1 MVQTHSSTIPAVD
14 AHRHPTLL
22 GIPAAVWILAIGHG
36 LVDCYATF
44 VQPLWPSLAEFIH
57 TDEGRIQW
65 AYMSWI
71 LAGSIT
77 QLGFAGLADMGKGR
91 SLLWLGPIAGIIL
104 ITLLGHA
111 TGLLG
116 LISILV
122 AANLGFAAFH
132 PEAATLAGSAAPGD
146 RAKAMSIFAVG
157 GFLGQALGPSL
168 SGYLVSHGGL
178 EQLAWTMIPGLLV
191 CIGLMVALKIND
203 SSIRAHRPLNIGQ
216 DEAHKKPA
224 AVSLRKQLKGREW
237 RLAHLLILSLL
248 RVATAMGVPLTL
260 AYGLADQGVKADVI
274 GEIQSVFLI
283 GMGAGTLAC
292 ALFVNKTNE
301 KAVIW
306 LAPLGVSL
314 VLPFAVINNTTLLWI
329 VMALSGALLSLSLP
343 LLTSRGQE
351 LLPEA
356 PRVGSSL
363 TMGLTWGL
371 GGILVAALMAA
382 VNHLGNHYLAFYV
395 LAIWT
400 GLSAIMSWPGWDFHR
415 SRA

>member
-1 MVQTHSSTIPAVD
+1 MVQTHSTSIPAVD
-14 AHRHPTLL
+14 AHRHLTLL

-65 AYMSWI
+65 AYMSWS

-178 EQLAWTMIPGLLV
+178 
-191 CIGLMVALKIND
+191 
-203 SSIRAHRPLNIGQ
+203 
-216 DEAHKKPA
+216 
-224 AVSLRKQLKGREW
+224 
-237 RLAHLLILSLL
+237 
-248 RVATAMGVPLTL
+248 
-260 AYGLADQGVKADVI
+260 
-274 GEIQSVFLI
+274 
-283 GMGAGTLAC
+283 
-292 ALFVNKTNE
+292 
-301 KAVIW
+301 
-306 LAPLGVSL
+306 
-314 VLPFAVINNTTLLWI
+314 
-329 VMALSGALLSLSLP
+329 
-343 LLTSRGQE
+343 
-351 LLPEA
+351 
-356 PRVGSSL
+356 
-363 TMGLTWGL
+363 
-371 GGILVAALMAA
+371 
-382 VNHLGNHYLAFYV
+382 
-395 LAIWT
+395 
-400 GLSAIMSWPGWDFHR
+400 
-415 SRA
+415 